1 MGCAE
6 AIEFMH
12 FLRYTTVC
20 SRSALWHVKC
30 RDFLS
35 FQA

>member
-12 FLRYTTVC
+12 SIYSYFYSLQQRMM
-20 SRSALWHVKC
+20 AHVKY
-30 RDFLS
+30 REF
-35 FQA
+35 